1 MRRRRMGFSLLIAAA
16 VIVVAAGAFIA
27 GKGLLAKNN
36 PKSPSGTIAANS
48 TKQQTTTTTTEK
60 TTVDTTQD
68 TTAKE
73 EGFDLKLD
81 DGTALKAV
89 YTKTGTTLK
98 FQYVSPKE
106 KNVYFNINPAGDKMV
121 IFDSGAQ
128 KILLIDD
135 TGKVADVTNPKYV
148 SSSGTVITK
157 ESVLNSNKSYIWCSS
172 PAFIS
177 DTKIAYIS
185 QLPWLNKTTKYVWLV
200 DAATGKHTI
209 INLVH
214 GEKITFGKL
223 EAKGLKVDIDGST
236 RYITASGS
244 VVQ

>member
-1 MRRRRMGFSLLIAAA
+1 MGFTLLIIAA
-16 VIVVAAGAFIA
+16 VIAVAAGAFIA
-27 GKGLLAKNN
+27 GKSLLSKNSQEPASN
-36 PKSPSGTIAANS
+36 TSSANN
-48 TKQQTTTTTTEK
+48 TKQQTSTTTTEK
-60 TTVDTTQD
+60 TATETTQ
-68 TTAKE
+68 TTPKE
-73 EGFDLKLD
+73 EGFDFKLD

-89 YTKTGTTLK
+89 YTASGTTVK
-98 FQYVSPKE
+98 FQYVSPKD
-106 KNVYFNINPAGDKMV
+106 KNVYFNINPTGDKMA

-128 KILLIDD
+128 KILLIDSA
-135 TGKVADVTNPKYV
+135 GKVEDMTNPKYV
-148 SSSGTVITK
+148 SSSGTTITK

-185 QLPWLNKTTKYVWLV
+185 QLPWLNKTTKYVWIV
-200 DAATGKHTI
+200 DVTTGKHTI

-223 EAKGLKVDIDGST
+223 EAKGLKIDVDGSSK
-236 RYITASGS
+236 YITASGS